1 MPKDFKDVFRD
12 ATELSEH
19 DRATLAGLLI
29 ESLEAEPDPDVEAAW
44 AAEIE
49 RRVQEI
55 DAGTVKT
62 IPWEEV
68 RQRLLDRGRVPRAV
82 RGAG

>member
-1 MPKDFKDVFRD
+1 MPKDFNEIFRD
-12 ATELSEH
+12 AAELSEQ

-29 ESLEAEPDPDVEAAW
+29 ESLEGEPDPDVEAAW

-49 RRVQEI
+49 RRIAEL
-55 DAGTVKT
+55 DAGNVKT

-68 RQRLLDRGRVPRAV
+68 RQRLLDRLNRR
-82 RGAG
+82 